1 MGDNGIQD
9 EKKVDGKE
17 KPETGGRLSP
27 AEGPGQEM
35 EDCCGLCVF
44 AENQANEQFLKFQ
57 IG

>member
-44 AENQANEQFLKFQ
+44 AENQAN
-57 IG
+57 